1 MPLTSPLA
9 PGDPL
14 LLHPRKPVQ
23 WLLLNLALAL
33 MFGLAARLGL
43 ALAIGPAQTTTL
55 WPAAGVAVAALLLWG
70 WPVLPGLLLA
80 SVGNDWWVARGSP
93 GALLAASLLSAAAL
107 AQWALLKLLLG
118 DWWARMQAGGG
129 RWALRFVVLVSMGC
143 VLATS
148 LGNAALLAQGRLAAG
163 DLAQAWLTW
172 WVGDCAGILVVS
184 PLILMLLHRGVRAH
198 CVANQAFPVL
208 ALGIGLSLTGSFT
221 VGQLERETALAGKRA
236 DLRLLAQSL
245 QSQMKLAEVG
255 VARLADLHFRVT
267 LSDAEFDAAGR
278 ELRNSQHW
286 IRNLAYLRRVPHA
299 ERAALEA
306 ELGQH
311 IASPGPDGRLG
322 VAPEQSSYWVVVRLN
337 PYGGQ
342 EARLGLDEG
351 SDPPRRAVIDRALAT
366 RRPALSPVLRNL
378 HYAENEELA
387 VLLAVPTFERG
398 NTAQASGL
406 VEAGLPLV
414 PLLEAALAQ
423 FPEWRDPLLLLSD
436 DAAPAGLLQQGG
448 EMQELHGEGAQTVL
462 QGWLRQ
468 SHLQQAVHF
477 GDHHWLL
484 RTQPPE
490 LNLRPSA
497 LQLLTLAAGLAF
509 SGLLS
514 AFLAAR
520 TRRDQALARW
530 QAELEVQV
538 GERTRDLEHANAQL
552 REEVVERQRMAD
564 QLRLS
569 SEQLMHQTAQLHTL
583 LKFLPDL
590 AWLKDVNGRYTLVN
604 PALERFLGRSADEL
618 LGHEAQEFLDS
629 SILDHAAELDAS
641 AALLSTPLETEVELV
656 DAKGRTRIHSVTR
669 VAIRD
674 AQGQRIG
681 LLGVARDITQRRER
695 EALLQRFRW
704 LADSAAQGFAF
715 ADLQGQLVYLNHT
728 ARRWLNDEDWQ
739 EGQPRHARDYL
750 AEDARQR
757 LREEIWPQV
766 QAQGHW
772 NGLLPLRGRPGAQP
786 PELHSSLF
794 LMRDD
799 QGQARYVALVMTD
812 LSERLRL
819 ERDLDEA
826 RQRAESANR
835 AKSAFLANM
844 SHEIRTPLN
853 AVLGYAQ
860 LLREDTRLSSG
871 VRERVESIYNA
882 GARLLR
888 LINDVL
894 DLSKIEA
901 GALQLNAER
910 VDLCREIE
918 ESVRLLQERARSSGL
933 GLTLSLELPRPL
945 HVLIDRGKFGQV
957 LLNLLGNALKF
968 TVQGG
973 VSVSARLDD
982 AGALDLRVQ
991 DSGAGMD
998 EAELNQLFSP
1008 FVQGQAG
1015 QLRGGTGL
1023 GLSLSRSLVRAMGGE
1038 LSLSSRKGE
1047 GSCARI
1053 QLPLERCSAAEL
1065 QSEPASAPPSRLRL
1079 RPGSRCRVLVVE
1091 DDPDSR
1097 ELLVALLLQM
1107 GCQVRA
1113 AEHGAQAL
1121 ERLREEPVELILTDM
1136 RMPVMDGVALR
1147 QHLAA
1152 HAHWSHIPMVAVTA
1166 SSLLHEREAFIAMG
1180 FADFIAKPF
1189 DFSQIQLMLQTHAGA
1204 ELVPAPGPEGN
1215 GSAAQAAPAADAA
1228 PSPLPAD
1235 WPQALA
1241 WAQAGRAVE
1250 LREWVQA
1257 QPESPLR
1264 RDLLTALARYDLQA
1278 AEALLQ
1284 THCGGAAAEPETP
1297 A

>member
-1 MPLTSPLA
+1 MPLTSPQA
-9 PGDPL
+9 PGEPL
-14 LLHPRKPVQ
+14 HLRPQTLSQ

-33 MFGLAARLGL
+33 LFVLAAQLGL

-80 SVGNDWWVARGSP
+80 SLANDGWVARETANAP
-93 GALLAASLLSAAAL
+93 LAAALLSGAAL

-118 DWWARMQAGGG
+118 DWWRRMQADGG
-129 RWALRFVVLVSMGC
+129 RWALRFVLLVALGC

-148 LGNAALLAQGRLAAG
+148 LGNAALLAQGRLAAA

-172 WVGDCAGILVVS
+172 WVGDCAGILVMT
-184 PLILMLLHRGVRAH
+184 PLLLMLLHRGVRAH

-221 VGQLERETALAGKRA
+221 VGQLERESALASKRA
-236 DLRLLAQSL
+236 DLRLLGQTL
-245 QSQMKLAEVG
+245 QNQMKLAEVG
-255 VARLADLHFRVT
+255 LARLADLHYRSP
-267 LSDAEFDAAGR
+267 LSEAEFAAAGR
-278 ELRNSQHW
+278 ELRESQHW

-311 IASPGPDGRLG
+311 LASPGPDGQLLQ
-322 VAPEQSSYWVVVRLN
+322 APEQSSYWVVVRLN
-337 PYGGQ
+337 PHGGQ
-342 EARLGLDEG
+342 EARLGMDEG
-351 SDPPRRAVIDRALAT
+351 SDPPRRMLIDKALAT

-378 HYAENEELA
+378 HYAQNEELA
-387 VLLAVPTFERG
+387 VLLAMPTFERG
-398 NTAQASGL
+398 HETQAAGL
-406 VEAGLPLV
+406 VAAGLPLT
-414 PLLEAALAQ
+414 PLLQAALAQ
-423 FPEWRDPLLLLSD
+423 FPNWQDPLLMLSD
-436 DAAPAGLLQQGG
+436 DAEPAGLQRQAAQV
-448 EMQELHGEGAQTVL
+448 QELHGEPAQAAL
-462 QGWLRQ
+462 QTWLRQ
-468 SHLQQAVHF
+468 SHLQQEVHF
-477 GDHHWLL
+477 GDHLWLL
-484 RTQPPE
+484 RTRPPE
-490 LNLRPSA
+490 LNLRPSP
-497 LQLLTLAAGLAF
+497 LQLITLAAGLAF

-520 TRRDQALARW
+520 GRRDEALARW
-530 QAELEVQV
+530 QAELELQV
-538 GERTRDLEHANAQL
+538 GERTRDLEQANAQL

-564 QLRLS
+564 QLRQS
-569 SEQLMHQTAQLHTL
+569 SERLMHQTAQLHTL
-583 LKFLPDL
+583 LKYLPDL
-590 AWLKDVNGRYTLVN
+590 AWLKDLAGRYTLVN
-604 PALERFLGRSADEL
+604 PALERFLGRSAEDL
-618 LGHEAQEFLDS
+618 LGHEAQDFLDS
-629 SILDHAAELDAS
+629 SILDQAAELDAS
-641 AALLSTPLETEVELV
+641 AAVLNTPLETEVELV
-656 DAKGRTRIHSVTR
+656 DARGRARIHAVTR

-750 AEDARQR
+750 ADDTRQR
-757 LREEIWPQV
+757 LRTEIWPQV

-794 LMRDD
+794 LMRDE

-860 LLREDTRLSSG
+860 LLREDSSLASG

-918 ESVRLLQERARSSGL
+918 ESVRLLQERARSSS
-933 GLTLSLELPRPL
+933 LSLDLQLELPRPL

-968 TVQGG
+968 TVRGG
-973 VSVSARLDD
+973 VSVSARLLDS
-982 AGALDLRVQ
+982 GALDLRVQ

-998 EAELNQLFSP
+998 EEELNQLFSP

-1053 QLPLERCSAAEL
+1053 QLPLQRCSATEALGET
-1065 QSEPASAPPSRLRL
+1065 AHAPHSRLRL

-1097 ELLVALLLQM
+1097 ELLVALLLQL

-1121 ERLREEPVELILTDM
+1121 ERLREETVELILTDM

-1147 QHLAA
+1147 QHLAG
-1152 HAHWSHIPMVAVTA
+1152 HAEWSRIPMVAVTA

-1204 ELVPAPGPEGN
+1204 ELLPQASTQAPSAPPPQAAPGPV
-1215 GSAAQAAPAADAA
+1215 PD
-1228 PSPLPAD
+1228 D
-1235 WPQALA
+1235 WQQALA
-1241 WAQAGRAVE
+1241 WAQAGRAME
-1250 LREWVQA
+1250 LRQWAQA
-1257 QPESPLR
+1257 QAESPLR
-1264 RDLLTALARYDLQA
+1264 RDLLAALARYDLQA

-1284 THCGGAAAEPETP
+1284 AHCGGAAAQPETP